1 MLDLSWSAPKG
12 RPLRVLFLGAHS
24 DDIEIGC
31 GATVRQWLSA
41 GMSLDATWV
50 VLGAEGER
58 AAEARRSADDFLRGA
73 VAVRVIVGG
82 FRDGFLPYVGA
93 AVKDFFETLK
103 AYPTPD
109 VIFTHQRN
117 DLHQDHRLVCELT
130 YNTFRDHQ
138 VLEYEIPKWDGDM
151 GAPNA
156 FVRVGESAARDKVD
170 LVMNHFGTQRGK
182 DWFDRETFLGLMR
195 LRGME
200 CRAPERYAEA
210 FYVRKAV
217 IGIPWAASG
226 R

>member
-1 MLDLSWSAPKG
+1 MLDLSLSVPKG
-12 RPLRVLFLGAHS
+12 LPLKALFLGAHS

-31 GATVRQWLSA
+31 GGTIRQWLSA
-41 GMSLDATWV
+41 GVSLDATWI
-50 VLGAEGER
+50 VLCAEGER
-58 AAEARRSADDFLRGA
+58 AEEARGSAGDFLQGA
-73 VAVRVIVGG
+73 ASSRVLIGG
-82 FRDGFLPYVGA
+82 FRDSFLPSVSG
-93 AVKDFFETLK
+93 AVKEFFETFK

-109 VIFTHQRN
+109 VIFTHRRK
-117 DLHQDHRLVCELT
+117 DLHQDHRLTCELT

-138 VLEYEIPKWDGDM
+138 VLEYEIPKWDGDL

-156 FVRVGESAARDKVD
+156 FACVGEAAARQKVD
-170 LVMNHFGTQRGK
+170 LVLRHFGTQRGK

-210 FYVRKAV
+210 FYVLKAV
-217 IGIPWAASG
+217 IGIPATS

>member
-41 GMSLDATWV
+41 GVSLDATWV

-73 VAVRVIVGG
+73 ATARVVVGG
-82 FRDGFLPYVGA
+82 FRDGFLPYLGA

-117 DLHQDHRLVCELT
+117 DLHQDHRLACELT
-130 YNTFRDHQ
+130 WNTFRNHL
-138 VLEYEIPKWDGDM
+138 VLEYEIPKYDGDL
-151 GAPNA
+151 GAPNVFFA
-156 FVRVGESAARDKVD
+156 LDEAIVD
-170 LVMNHFGTQRGK
+170 EKLRLIREHFPSQGGRH
-182 DWFDRETFLGLMR
+182 WFDDEVFRGLMR

-200 CRAPERYAEA
+200 SATHYAEA
-210 FYVRKAV
+210 FTSRKA
-217 IGIPWAASG
+217 ILRGHA
-226 R
+226 

>member
-12 RPLRVLFLGAHS
+12 VPLRALFLGAHS

-41 GMSLDATWV
+41 GVRLDATWV
-50 VLGAEGER
+50 VLSAEGIR
-58 AAEARRSADDFLRGA
+58 AEEARRSAEDFLKGA
-73 VAVRVIVGG
+73 AASRVVIGG
-82 FRDGFLPYVGA
+82 FRDGFLPYLGT
-93 AVKDFFETLK
+93 AVKDFFETLT
-103 AYPTPD
+103 AHPAPD
-109 VIFTHQRN
+109 VIFTHRRK
-117 DLHQDHRLVCELT
+117 DMHQDHRLVCELT

-138 VLEYEIPKWDGDM
+138 ILEYEIPKWDGDT

-156 FVRVGESAARDKVD
+156 FVFIGESVARQKVD
-170 LVMNHFGTQRGK
+170 LVMRHFGTQRGK
-182 DWFDRETFLGLMR
+182 DWFDPETFLGLMR

-210 FYVRKAV
+210 FFVHKQV
-217 IGIPWAASG
+217 IGIPSTS

>member
-1 MLDLSWSAPKG
+1 MLDLSLSAPKG
-12 RPLRVLFLGAHS
+12 VPLKALFLGAHS

-31 GATVRQWLSA
+31 GATIRQWLSA
-41 GMSLDATWV
+41 GVSLDATWV
-50 VLGAEGER
+50 VLCAEGNR
-58 AAEARRSADDFLRGA
+58 AAEARRSAEDFLRGA
-73 VAVRVIVGG
+73 ANSRVVIGG
-82 FRDGFLPYVGA
+82 FRDSFLPYVGG
-93 AVKDFFETLK
+93 AVKDFYETLK
-103 AYPTPD
+103 SHPTPD
-109 VIFTHQRN
+109 VIFTHQRH
-117 DLHQDHRLVCELT
+117 DLHQDHRIACELT

-156 FVRVGESAARDKVD
+156 FVRVDESVALQKVD

-200 CRAPERYAEA
+200 CRAPERYAEG
-210 FYVRKAV
+210 FYLHKAV
-217 IGIPWAASG
+217 IGIPSKS

>member
-1 MLDLSWSAPKG
+1 L
-12 RPLRVLFLGAHS
+12 LGAHS

-31 GATVRQWLSA
+31 GATVRQWLTA
-41 GMSLDATWV
+41 GVRVDATWV
-50 VLGAEGER
+50 VLSAEGNR
-58 AAEARRSADDFLRGA
+58 AEEARRSADDFLKGA
-73 VAVRVIVGG
+73 AASRVVIGG

-103 AYPTPD
+103 AHPTPD
-109 VIFTHQRN
+109 VVFTHQRN

-130 YNTFRDHQ
+130 YNTFRDQQ

-156 FVRVGESAARDKVD
+156 FICVGESAAQQKVD
-170 LVMNHFGTQRGK
+170 LVMRHFGTQRGK
-182 DWFDRETFLGLMR
+182 DWFDRETFLGLLR

-200 CRAPERYAEA
+200 CRAPERHAEA
-210 FYVRKAV
+210 FYIHKAV
-217 IGIPWAASG
+217 IGIPSTS